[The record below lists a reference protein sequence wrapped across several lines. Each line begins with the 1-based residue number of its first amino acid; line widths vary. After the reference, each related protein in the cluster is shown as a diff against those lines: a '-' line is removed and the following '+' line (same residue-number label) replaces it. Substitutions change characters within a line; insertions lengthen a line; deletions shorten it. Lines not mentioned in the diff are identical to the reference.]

1 MYLMAACNF
10 ALKTALPPFW
20 KLNVYLVSYLITSVI
35 IDKFA
40 LNWWWHLYD
49 WKISKFNKIC
59 PTLWWL
65 IIISCWISYI
75 LKCYCSIDYRFLEE
89 IGSYVDSID
98 RDSVVK
104 GYQKYR
110 RGLNVTHWLYIC
122 NMVTVLCH
130 CVKTCHSTWY

>member
-1 MYLMAACNF
+1 MCPTLWWLIIIRISYV
-10 ALKTALPPFW
+10 LKCYCLIDYSSW
-20 KLNVYLVSYLITSVI
+20 LLNVLYTEVLFFNKL
-35 IDKFA
+35 KF
-40 LNWWWHLYD
+40 YG
-49 WKISKFNKIC
+49 WKISKFNKMC

-130 CVKTCHSTWY
+130 CVKICHSTWY